1 MSGKGEPGMSK
12 KNSLKAAVLA
22 AAVVACLAPP
32 ARPQSAE
39 AAGESGWTVG
49 AELDLNSRYI
59 WRSLVWNDKRIA
71 QPSVWIGRSGWTL
84 SAWSNFVLGDE
95 PNRRQFNEVDLR
107 LSYQT
112 DLGPFAIE
120 PAVNIYSY
128 PHQDQSENPTTGE
141 LEIQISCPLGPISLE
156 TAHFFDFLKN
166 GGGYVGE
173 VGCEYETEPVEGM
186 TLAAAARF
194 VFANAK
200 FNEYYI
206 PYDKGGIHSLV
217 LELGLT
223 ARLSDSVTVRPHI
236 EWNRLLDADVRAA
249 VAGSPWVAAGR
260 SSVLNFGVAVAFD

>member
-1 MSGKGEPGMSK
+1 MVK
-12 KNSLKAAVLA
+12 KNLLGAAVLA
-22 AAVVACLAPP
+22 AAVVAFLAP
-32 ARPQSAE
+32 AVRAQSAE
-39 AAGESGWTVG
+39 PTQESGWTVG
-49 AELDLNSRYI
+49 AELDLNARYI
-59 WRSLVWNDKRIA
+59 WRSLVWNDKRVA

-128 PHQDQSENPTTGE
+128 PHQDQTENPTTGE
-141 LEIQISCPLGPISLE
+141 LEIQVSCPLGPVTLE

-173 VGCEYETEPVEGM
+173 VGCEYETEPADNL
-186 TLAAAARF
+186 TLSAAARLL
-194 VFANAK
+194 FANAK

-206 PYDKGGIHSLV
+206 PYDKGGIYSLA

-223 ARLSDSVTVRPHI
+223 VRLSDSVTVRPHI
-236 EWNRLLDADVRAA
+236 EWNRLLDAGVRSA
-249 VAGSPWVAAGR
+249 VAVSPWVAAGG
-260 SSVLNFGVAVAFD
+260 SSVFNFGVAVGFER